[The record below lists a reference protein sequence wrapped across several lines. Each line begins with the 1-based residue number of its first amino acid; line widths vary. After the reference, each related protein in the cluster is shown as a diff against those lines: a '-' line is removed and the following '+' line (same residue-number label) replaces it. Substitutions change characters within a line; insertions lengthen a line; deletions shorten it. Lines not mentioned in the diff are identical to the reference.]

1 MKHTLSLTSIAAAT
15 AAAALFACSSTPDN
29 DDGKD
34 YHLDGI
40 DHPEWITKGSGRH
53 GGDQS
58 IYGVGA
64 VSGIKNPSLARTAAG
79 DRARAEISKVLEVYS
94 ASLMKDYSASTTA
107 GSMDASSEEQAVSNA
122 IKTFSANTMSGVQVI
137 DHWVHPNDGTIFALA
152 KLDIEGFM
160 KMIDGAGEL
169 NEKTKERVKRAAE
182 KAFADLDQEE
192 AKREA
197 AKEN

>member
-1 MKHTLSLTSIAAAT
+1 MKLQLSLFFAAFT
-15 AAAALFACSSTPDN
+15 MVACSSSTPDN

-34 YHLDGI
+34 FHLEGV

-53 GGDQS
+53 QGDAS
-58 IYGVGA
+58 IYGVGSI
-64 VSGIKNPSLARTAAG
+64 SGVKNPSLARSAAG

-94 ASLMKDYSASTTA
+94 ASLMKDYSASTTV
-107 GSMDASSEEQAVSNA
+107 GDMSASSEEQLVSNA

-137 DHWVHPNDGTIFALA
+137 DHWVHPNDGTMFALA

-160 KMIDGAGEL
+160 KMIDGSKEL

-182 KAFADLDQEE
+182 KAFSDLEAEE
-192 AKREA
+192 AKQEA
-197 AKEN
+197 KAAEQ